1 MWLFAPCAC
10 PMGNRKPCVTQGRT
24 EHAGPAGRA
33 APRSS
38 SLPRGAEE
46 MGLGTIPRDLHRVH
60 RPPEKLPLCQA
71 GQGEVAERRERGPRV
86 LLAGGTARMGTGTA
100 LPIWGHRGT
109 RSWGWC

>member
-1 MWLFAPCAC
+1 MWLFAPC
-10 PMGNRKPCVTQGRT
+10 PMRNRKPCVTQGRT

-33 APRSS
+33 ASRSS

-46 MGLGTIPRDLHRVH
+46 TGLGTVPRDLHRVH
-60 RPPEKLPLCQA
+60 RPPEKTPR
-71 GQGEVAERRERGPRV
+71 EVAERREHGPGV
-86 LLAGGTARMGTGTA
+86 LQAGGMVRMGSGTA